1 MARFIP
7 PMSMKTFF
15 RKSEGMWFT
24 QRSVH
29 HFDCTA
35 DESGESNLIIS
46 VFEPHDERVIKICNQ
61 QGLAPERASSGA
73 LFGWKS
79 NLNDAPPSDKYA
91 ALLVDVPDE
100 ASQGRSGRL
109 FRDHGY
115 VEDIPVISRY
125 CFAEDGLLTISTDYE
140 NSQGQERCWF
150 VHDNFRVRVSTVRM
164 MDGVNLMTYCSEF
177 RCLSDGMLNEMVARN
192 QALAAG

>member
-7 PMSMKTFF
+7 PMTMKAFF

-46 VFEPHDERVIKICNQ
+46 VFEPNDDRVIKICEQ
-61 QGLAPERASSGA
+61 QGLPPERSSSGA
-73 LFGWKS
+73 QFGWKS

-91 ALLVDVPDE
+91 AVLVDVPDE
-100 ASQGRSGRL
+100 TSDRTGRL

-125 CFAEDGLLTISTDYE
+125 AFADDGVLTISTDYE

-177 RCLSDGMLNEMVARN
+177 RCVSDEMLDQMIQQN
-192 QALAAG
+192 QALATAS